1 MISTRRFAAG
11 AALGVV
17 CALSSIH
24 AGAQP
29 WRSNFNRLVQ
39 DGKPSNA
46 LQYLWLQTA
55 RGTRPEE
62 HVDRALLLESLGFP
76 LTAMREW
83 TSAATANPRLSRA
96 LEGLGQGALIWDR
109 LGSINAVA
117 KAANAAGV
125 SVAQWPVSFRVAV
138 ALNALR
144 GGSASLAASVI
155 PSERDLASIRDL
167 QARRA
172 AALHLSAMQWA
183 LGNPRAAAQTL
194 NSVSGAD
201 TSAETGVLRLQASR
215 AYYEIGQM
223 TESLEQLVR
232 LPRNSGAWYP
242 GVLVGA
248 WAAYRLKD
256 YNLALG
262 QLLTLHSPY
271 LNDKFAPES
280 YVLEAST
287 LFQICQFAS
296 AQKSI
301 TRLRQ
306 KYSKVIS
313 AAQAFARAQS
323 NSTSRVSAVVNY
335 ARGQRQAPL
344 GVDASAWALVMDALL
359 QEDVVA
365 RTDRML
371 LQVQFESE
379 NFEKI
384 FPGTSQPLLAGL
396 RARYQAELNYAR
408 IEAYRDGVRAIN
420 RRLRTLRDDVAAAFE
435 NAALVE
441 VEINTRIRE
450 RLVDSK
456 IPTAVAVDFEADVR
470 KGYEFW
476 PFEGEFWRDEAGSYA
491 FATTNVCG
499 EQNL

>member
-1 MISTRRFAAG
+1 MRKLLVCAVLLSSFAAM
-11 AALGVV
+11 
-17 CALSSIH
+17 
-24 AGAQP
+24 AQP
-29 WRSNFNRLVQ
+29 WRANFNRLVKE
-39 DGKPSNA
+39 GKPANA

-55 RGTRPEE
+55 RGTGSDE

-76 LTAMREW
+76 LAALREW
-83 TSAATANPRLSRA
+83 ADAAEANPRNARA
-96 LEGLGQGALIWDR
+96 LEGLGQAALTWDR
-109 LGSINAVA
+109 LGSVNQVA
-117 KAANAAGV
+117 KVASDSGV
-125 SVAQWPVSFRVAV
+125 RQTQWPVSFRIAV
-138 ALNALR
+138 ALNAFR
-144 GGSASLAASVI
+144 GGSSSLAASI
-155 PSERDLASIRDL
+155 LPSARDIAGIRDP

-172 AALHLSAMQWA
+172 AALHLASMQWG
-183 LGNPRAAAQTL
+183 LGQPQVAAQTL
-194 NSVSGAD
+194 DATSGAD
-201 TSAETGVLRLQASR
+201 TSAEAGVLRLQAAR
-215 AYYEIGQM
+215 AYYDLGQM
-223 TESLEQLVR
+223 NASLEQLVR
-232 LPRNSGAWYP
+232 LPRNSGSWYP

-296 AQKSI
+296 AQKSLA
-301 TRLRQ
+301 RLRT
-306 KYSKVIS
+306 KYSKVS
-313 AAQAFARAQS
+313 AAAQALERSTGNA
-323 NSTSRVSAVVNY
+323 TSRVSAVVNY
-335 ARGQRQAPL
+335 ARGQREAPL

-365 RTDRML
+365 RADRLM
-371 LQVQFESE
+371 LQVQFETD
-379 NFEKI
+379 NFAKI
-384 FPGTSQPLLAGL
+384 FPETNQPLLTGL

-408 IEAYRDGVRAIN
+408 IEAYKDGVRAIN
-420 RRLRTLRDDVAAAFE
+420 RRLRTLRADVQTAFE
-435 NAALVE
+435 NASLVE
-441 VEINTRIRE
+441 VEISTRIRE
-450 RLVDSK
+450 RLIDSK
-456 IPTAVAVDFEADVR
+456 VPTAVAVDFEADVR